1 MKKIISAAVIALTA
15 TTLIYSAGKKK
26 QNLIVSTWG
35 LSEDSLWS
43 EVYEPLQKQSGI
55 KVILDTGN
63 AQERY
68 TKMVNDPKSTVD
80 VIELAQ
86 KNVADGVA
94 DGAFSVIKPEEIKE
108 FNNLIPAAQN
118 LIKSGAGV
126 PYTIN
131 SIGIIYNEKA
141 AGFKITEWKD
151 LWNPALKGKIAI
163 PAITTTF
170 GPAVMCMA
178 SDVYGVD
185 ITTDK
190 GETAFKALADLKPNV
205 MLTYSKASD
214 AANLLKT
221 GEVCVAVIGDF
232 GIPVMKK
239 ADSEA
244 EYVVPASCTYA
255 NFNVININKNTK
267 NRDAAIAYINYRM
280 DPKTEQRTAK
290 AVNDTP
296 VNTLA
301 VIDPELAKNMTVGD
315 VAKRAKMVDFTYIR
329 PLLAGWIDR
338 FNKLMNQ

>member
-1 MKKIISAAVIALTA
+1 MVLALAAISFVCA
-15 TTLIYSAGKKK
+15 SGKKEATD
-26 QNLIVSTWG
+26 LVVSTWG

-43 EVYEPLQKQSGI
+43 EVYEPLQKQSNI
-55 KVILDTGN
+55 TVVLDTGN

-68 TKMVNDPKSTVD
+68 TKMVSDPNSTID

-94 DGAFSVIKPEEIKE
+94 EGAFSVIKPEEIKE

-131 SIGIIYNEKA
+131 SIGIIYDEKA
-141 AGFKITEWKD
+141 AGMKITEWKD

-205 MLTYSKASD
+205 MLTYAKASD

-221 GEVCVAVIGDF
+221 GEVAVAIVGDF

-239 ADSEA
+239 ADPDA
-244 EYVVPASCTYA
+244 QYVVPASCTYA

-280 DPKTEQRTAK
+280 MAETEERTAV

-296 VNTLA
+296 VNTKA
-301 VIDPELAKNMTVGD
+301 KIDPALAANMTVGD
-315 VAKRAKMVDFTYIR
+315 IAKRAKMVDFNYIR
-329 PLLAGWIDR
+329 PLLSGWVER